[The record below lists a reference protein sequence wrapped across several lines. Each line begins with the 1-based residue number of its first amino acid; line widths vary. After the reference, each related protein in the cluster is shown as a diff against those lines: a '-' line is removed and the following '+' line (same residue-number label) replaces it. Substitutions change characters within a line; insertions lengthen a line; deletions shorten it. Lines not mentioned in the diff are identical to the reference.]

1 MYKIRYVI
9 TNPQRSRGPQS
20 GRGING
26 ETIVFKHGRKSTE
39 ILANVVYKESDKFPN
54 EFRSNVAEQTA
65 FKL

>member
-20 GRGING
+20 GRRING
-26 ETIVFKHGRKSTE
+26 ETIVFKQGRKSTE
-39 ILANVVYKESDKFPN
+39 LLANVVHKESDKFPN
-54 EFRSNVAEQTA
+54 ELRSNVAEQTE

>member
-1 MYKIRYVI
+1 MYVI

-39 ILANVVYKESDKFPN
+39 LLANVVYKESDKFPN
-54 EFRSNVAEQTA
+54 EFRSNVAEKTA
-65 FKL
+65 YKL

>member
-1 MYKIRYVI
+1 MYVI

-20 GRGING
+20 GRRING
-26 ETIVFKHGRKSTE
+26 ETIVFKYGRKSTE
-39 ILANVVYKESDKFPN
+39 LLANVVYKESDKFPN